1 MIVNVDY
8 GAAWNDFTRFS
19 FQVTDILRFYVPV
32 ALLHKINTNH
42 LIEGC
47 NLSL

>member
-8 GAAWNDFTRFS
+8 DAAWNDSTRFL

-32 ALLHKINTNH
+32 VLLHKSNTNH
-42 LIEGC
+42 LIEGF